1 MRQLEVDEEIN
12 KVNNAYK
19 KSIDIIK
26 DRIKANKKLINA
38 YQKELSGIVIKI
50 DQIEKKIEKIK
61 EDPENHIGKNLE
73 YNLLSQKESQIDKL
87 TIEAEELNDEKE
99 IKDNAYKEIESLLRR
114 ENNEYEN
121 KLKDLENERDNI
133 KKSIVNQSFYRNVIV
148 IAANLNELREAE
160 RINNEMVNQNQ
171 DNLLD

>member
-61 EDPENHIGKNLE
+61 ENPENHIGKNLE

>member
-1 MRQLEVDEEIN
+1 MRQLDVDEEIN

-99 IKDNAYKEIESLLRR
+99 IKDNAYKEIESILRR

>member
-1 MRQLEVDEEIN
+1 MRQLDVDEEIN

-73 YNLLSQKESQIDKL
+73 YNLLSQKESQIDIL

-99 IKDNAYKEIESLLRR
+99 IKDNAYKEIESILRR